1 MKIWSMQIDH
11 PDADYCREM
20 LTRVSRTFAPTI
32 RMLPR
37 RLCLPVTVAYLL
49 CRIADTVEDEAGI
62 PAKLKKNLLLTY
74 ADIFKQG
81 DADYKTNFLKGLE
94 AIPDHNPDVVL
105 AKNLR
110 RVLNVYDTFH
120 PEVQKMIATWVVE
133 MTLGMKK
140 YAQSSAKRKKQFLY
154 SMKELDEYMYYVAG
168 TVGHLLTSLF
178 SYFSEKITPAISKKL
193 EAFSE
198 SFGKGLQLVNIIR
211 DMAGDLKRG
220 QSYIPDE
227 ILQKYQLTRKSI
239 FEIKN
244 RDNAELLFDELIRTA
259 IDHLDKA
266 MAYVVHIPK
275 EETRIRIFCLL
286 PIFWAMQ
293 TLRIIHDNTLNLLRP
308 EKVKISRS
316 MIRKEFYK
324 TLILTFSNRLTLRH
338 YQKIRSN
345 FTLSPLTA
353 IY

>member
-11 PDADYCREM
+11 PDTDYCREM
-20 LTRVSRTFAPTI
+20 LAKVSRTFAPTI
-32 RMLPR
+32 RMLPK
-37 RLCLPVTVAYLL
+37 RLCIPVTVAYLL
-49 CRIADTVEDEAGI
+49 CRIADTVEDEPGI
-62 PAKLKKNLLLTY
+62 QTSDKEKLLLTY

-81 DADYKTNFLKGLE
+81 EAAHKNNFLRGVMV
-94 AIPDHNPDVVL
+94 IPDHSPDVAL
-105 AKNLR
+105 SKNLQ

-120 PEVQKMIATWVVE
+120 PEVRKMIATWVVE

-140 YAQSSAKRKKQFLY
+140 YAQSSAIRKKQFLS

-168 TVGHLLTSLF
+168 TVGRMLTSLF
-178 SYFSEKITPAISKKL
+178 TYFSKTITPGISKKL
-193 EAFSE
+193 EMFSE

-227 ILQKYQLTRKSI
+227 ILNKYRLTRQSI
-239 FEIKN
+239 FEIQN
-244 RDNAELLFDELIRTA
+244 RDNAERLFDELMQTA

-266 MAYVVHIPK
+266 MAYVVNIPK

-293 TLRIIHDNTLNLLRP
+293 TLRVIHENTLNLLRP
-308 EKVKISRS
+308 EKVKISRGV
-316 MIRKEFYK
+316 IRKEFYK
-324 TLILTFSNRLTLRH
+324 TLILTFSNRLTVRH
-338 YQKIRSN
+338 YQKIRRN
-345 FTLSPLTA
+345 LVLAPLTA